1 MPRWR
6 SKTCSTSATEVAIPS
21 SNLLPLPALSATSL
35 LGAPTKVLHQPPA
48 AGARPPAAA
57 PPAGQS
63 PSSGQPGGQQAGQ
76 PGAQQGGPS
85 AEGQAPSG
93 DGPPWPVLVV
103 TSVETLRSHIKGH
116 LEIIR
121 LRGLRTSD
129 GSGDPHLLPITQ
141 GEPLDGVLDLIFQA
155 HSPSGAQ
162 PLGPFMPVEAILP
175 IEAGHPY
182 KAVRVRGSTNAVTL
196 KTIPGYIEAPG
207 YAEGAAAKED
217 CAKCM
222 GKYFVAKGANPPAGV
237 AADQIVREADLP
249 WKLRVI
255 KPNDGVPNYTFD
267 PNQLTLVLSE
277 DGRIVDAA
285 WD

>member
-1 MPRWR
+1 MTR
-6 SKTCSTSATEVAIPS
+6 STLFALAA
-21 SNLLPLPALSATSL
+21 LLSASL
-35 LGAPTKVLHQPPA
+35 LSAPSQGQQQPPA

-57 PPAGQS
+57 PQAGQ
-63 PSSGQPGGQQAGQ
+63 PPTTYGQPGGQQAGQ
-76 PGAQQGGPS
+76 ATGQAGAQQGAPS
-85 AEGQAPSG
+85 AEGPPPSG

-121 LRGLRTSD
+121 VRGWVTS
-129 GSGDPHLLPITQ
+129 SGWGEPHLLPITQ

-155 HSPSGAQ
+155 NSPSGAA

-207 YAEGAAAKED
+207 YEEAAAAKDD

-249 WKLRVI
+249 WVLRVI
-255 KPNDGVPNYTFD
+255 KPNDGVPSYTFN
-267 PNQLTLVLSE
+267 PNRLTLVLSD

>member
-1 MPRWR
+1 MTR
-6 SKTCSTSATEVAIPS
+6 SKLFALAT
-21 SNLLPLPALSATSL
+21 LLAATLLSAPA
-35 LGAPTKVLHQPPA
+35 APQQPPPA

-57 PPAGQS
+57 TPAPAGQ
-63 PSSGQPGGQQAGQ
+63 PPQAGQQQGAQQPGGAPTEG
-76 PGAQQGGPS
+76 
-85 AEGQAPSG
+85 AEG
-93 DGPPWPVLVV
+93 GPPWPVLVV
-103 TSVETLRSHIKGH
+103 TSVESLRSHIKGH
-116 LEIIR
+116 LEIVR
-121 LRGLRTSD
+121 VRGWVTSNAW
-129 GSGDPHLLPITQ
+129 GEPHLLPITA

-155 HSPSGAQ
+155 NSPSGAA

-175 IEAGHPY
+175 IESGHPY

-196 KTIPGYIEAPG
+196 KTIPGYAEAPG
-207 YAEGAAAKED
+207 YEEAAAAKED
-217 CAKCM
+217 CAKCL

-255 KPNDGVPNYTFD
+255 KPNDGVPNYSFD
-267 PNQLTLVLSE
+267 PNRLTLVLSE

>member
-1 MPRWR
+1 MTR
-6 SKTCSTSATEVAIPS
+6 SKLFALAT
-21 SNLLPLPALSATSL
+21 LLAASLLSAPA
-35 LGAPTKVLHQPPA
+35 APQQPPPA
-48 AGARPPAAA
+48 AGARPPAA
-57 PPAGQS
+57 PPAAAGQ
-63 PSSGQPGGQQAGQ
+63 QPQAGQ
-76 PGAQQGGPS
+76 PPQAGQQQGAQQAGGPPQP
-85 AEGQAPSG
+85 EGIE
-93 DGPPWPVLVV
+93 GPPWPVLVV

-121 LRGLRTSD
+121 VRGLVTSD
-129 GSGDPHLLPITQ
+129 GWGDPHLLPITQ

>member
-1 MPRWR
+1 MTR
-6 SKTCSTSATEVAIPS
+6 SKLFALVA
-21 SNLLPLPALSATSL
+21 LLSASL
-35 LGAPTKVLHQPPA
+35 LSAPSQGQQQQQPPA

-57 PPAGQS
+57 PQGGQPPAY
-63 PSSGQPGGQQAGQ
+63 GQPGGQQAGQ
-76 PGAQQGGPS
+76 AAGQQGAPS
-85 AEGQAPSG
+85 AEGQSPSG

-121 LRGLRTSD
+121 VRGWVTSD
-129 GSGDPHLLPITQ
+129 GWSEPHLLPITQ

-155 HSPSGAQ
+155 HSPSGAM

-182 KAVRVRGSTNAVTL
+182 KAVRVRGSTNAVTF
-196 KTIPGYIEAPG
+196 KTIPGYTEAPG
-207 YAEGAAAKED
+207 YEEAAAAKED

-249 WKLRVI
+249 WMLRVI
-255 KPNDGVPNYTFD
+255 KPTDGVPSYTFN
-267 PNQLTLVLSE
+267 PNRLTLVLSD

>member
-1 MPRWR
+1 MTR
-6 SKTCSTSATEVAIPS
+6 SKLFALTA
-21 SNLLPLPALSATSL
+21 LLAASLLSAPSQ
-35 LGAPTKVLHQPPA
+35 GQQQPPA

-85 AEGQAPSG
+85 AERQAPSG

-121 LRGLRTSD
+121 VRGLVTSD
-129 GSGDPHLLPITQ
+129 GWGDPHLLPITQ

-155 HSPSGAQ
+155 HSPTGAA

-217 CAKCM
+217 CAKCL

-249 WKLRVI
+249 WKLHVI
-255 KPNDGVPNYTFD
+255 KPNDGVPNYSFD

>member
-1 MPRWR
+1 MTR
-6 SKTCSTSATEVAIPS
+6 SKLFALAT
-21 SNLLPLPALSATSL
+21 LLAATMLSAPA
-35 LGAPTKVLHQPPA
+35 APQQPPPA

-57 PPAGQS
+57 TPPAGQ
-63 PSSGQPGGQQAGQ
+63 QPQAGQ
-76 PGAQQGGPS
+76 QQGAPQPGAPS
-85 AEGQAPSG
+85 AEGPPPSG

-103 TSVETLRSHIKGH
+103 TSVETLRSHLKGH
-116 LEIIR
+116 LEILR
-121 LRGLRTSD
+121 VRGLVTS
-129 GSGDPHLLPITQ
+129 GGWGEPHLLPITQ

-155 HSPSGAQ
+155 HSPSGAA

-175 IEAGHPY
+175 IESGHPY

-207 YAEGAAAKED
+207 YAEGAPAKED

-222 GKYFVAKGANPPAGV
+222 GKYFVANGATPPAGV

-249 WKLRVI
+249 WVLRVI
-255 KPNDGVPNYTFD
+255 KPNDGVPSYTFN
-267 PNQLTLVLSE
+267 PNRLTLVLSE

>member
-1 MPRWR
+1 MTR
-6 SKTCSTSATEVAIPS
+6 STLFALAA
-21 SNLLPLPALSATSL
+21 LLSASL
-35 LGAPTKVLHQPPA
+35 LSAPSQGQQQQQQPPA

-57 PPAGQS
+57 PQAGQ
-63 PSSGQPGGQQAGQ
+63 PPAYRPGGQQAAPAAGQAAAQ
-76 PGAQQGGPS
+76 PGAAS
-85 AEGQAPSG
+85 ADEPPTSG
-93 DGPPWPVLVV
+93 EGPPWPVLVV

-121 LRGLRTSD
+121 VRGLVTS
-129 GSGDPHLLPITQ
+129 GGWGDPHLLPITQ

-155 HSPSGAQ
+155 LSPAGAA
-162 PLGPFMPVEAILP
+162 PLGPLMPVEAILP
-175 IEAGHPY
+175 MESGHPY

-196 KTIPGYIEAPG
+196 KTIPGYIEASG
-207 YAEGAAAKED
+207 YEEGKVAKED
-217 CAKCM
+217 CATCM

-249 WKLRVI
+249 WTLRVL
-255 KPNDGVPNYTFD
+255 KPNDGLPSYTFD
-267 PNQLTLVLSE
+267 PNRLTLVLSD

>member
-1 MPRWR
+1 MTR
-6 SKTCSTSATEVAIPS
+6 SKLFALAALVAAS
-21 SNLLPLPALSATSL
+21 LLSAPSQ
-35 LGAPTKVLHQPPA
+35 GQQQQQPPA

-57 PPAGQS
+57 TPAPAGQ
-63 PSSGQPGGQQAGQ
+63 PPQAGQ
-76 PGAQQGGPS
+76 QTQAGQQQG
-85 AEGQAPSG
+85 APSG
-93 DGPPWPVLVV
+93 PPPEGAESAGGPPWPVLVV

-121 LRGLRTSD
+121 VRGLVTSD
-129 GSGDPHLLPITQ
+129 GWGEPHLLPITQ

-155 HSPSGAQ
+155 HSPSGAM

-175 IEAGHPY
+175 IESGHPY

-196 KTIPGYIEAPG
+196 KTIPGYVEAPG
-207 YAEGAAAKED
+207 YAESAGPKED
-217 CAKCM
+217 CAKCL

-237 AADQIVREADLP
+237 PADQIVREADLP
-249 WKLRVI
+249 WMLRVI
-255 KPNDGVPNYTFD
+255 KPDDGVPSYTFN
-267 PNQLTLVLSE
+267 PNRLTLVLSD

>member
-1 MPRWR
+1 MTR
-6 SKTCSTSATEVAIPS
+6 SKLFALVTLLAATM
-21 SNLLPLPALSATSL
+21 LSAPA
-35 LGAPTKVLHQPPA
+35 APQQPPPA
-48 AGARPPAAA
+48 AGARPPATTPAPA
-57 PPAGQS
+57 GQQPQARPQPPAGQ
-63 PSSGQPGGQQAGQ
+63 PAQAGQ
-76 PGAQQGGPS
+76 QQGAQQTGSPPP
-85 AEGQAPSG
+85 EGTEGAG
-93 DGPPWPVLVV
+93 GPPWPVLVV

-121 LRGLRTSD
+121 VRGWVTSD
-129 GSGDPHLLPITQ
+129 GWGEPHLLPITQ

-155 HSPSGAQ
+155 NSPSGAA

-207 YAEGAAAKED
+207 YEEAAAAKED

-249 WKLRVI
+249 WMLRVI
-255 KPNDGVPNYTFD
+255 KPDDGLPSYTFN
-267 PNQLTLVLSE
+267 PNRLTLVLSD

>member
-1 MPRWR
+1 MTR
-6 SKTCSTSATEVAIPS
+6 SKLFALAT
-21 SNLLPLPALSATSL
+21 LLAATMLSAPA
-35 LGAPTKVLHQPPA
+35 APQQPPPA

-57 PPAGQS
+57 PPAPAGQ
-63 PSSGQPGGQQAGQ
+63 QPQAGQ
-76 PGAQQGGPS
+76 PPQGGQQQGAQQAGGPPQP
-85 AEGQAPSG
+85 EGIE
-93 DGPPWPVLVV
+93 GPPWPVLVV

-121 LRGLRTSD
+121 VRGLVTSD
-129 GSGDPHLLPITQ
+129 GWGDPHLLPITQ